1 MTGRASPAV
10 QLDAENPW
18 PGLDSFHEDASAFFH
33 GRDHEVATLLRRV
46 LDAPVTTLYGRSG
59 LGKTSLLRAGLFPA
73 LRAQHMIPAYVRFDV
88 RPGAVPL
95 AEQLRASVCDAI
107 RANAPDTALPRP
119 DESLWAYLHRAELE
133 FWSPRNY
140 LLSLVIVLDQF
151 EEVFTVGA
159 PVPDL
164 VRAFRN
170 DLGDLVENRIPA
182 DLASQIEENADLAA
196 GFDLR
201 ARKSRVLISLREDF
215 LPELDGWSRLIPA
228 LGRSRLRLRRM
239 RADAALEAVRTSAG
253 DRMTEALAV
262 RIVAI
267 VAGQD
272 LDVGSVPLAPEPD
285 PADSGAD
292 PEVEPALLS
301 LFCRELNEERKLR
314 GRDVFDAELVEGGK
328 RDILSNYYESCVHD
342 LPSRVGQ
349 FIETELIT
357 EGGFRNSFA
366 REDAVPQRLT
376 DDELA
381 SLIGARL
388 VRLEERYGAQRIE
401 LTHDVLTGV
410 VRDHRDRR
418 RVEEERAAL
427 AARAE
432 EELRASEQAAARR
445 EAELDGQRRAERERR
460 LEAEAR
466 AGRRFR
472 WVAVLLAVVSVLAV
486 CLAFLATRKSASASA
501 AARTAEAA
509 SEAAAAARETEA
521 QQRELADHRSDV
533 LTDGIRMRTAVLTGD
548 RTLIDEYLQ
557 RGPSQV
563 ALTVRADDLGYR
575 SSSGREVF
583 RFTLSPVP
591 STLPTERGGLASV
604 TYRMDDPSFLN
615 VLYAAGADKQ
625 FTASYDGVSC
635 VRRVMVLIEFFD
647 PDRKPELEELD
658 MCAALGWP

>member
-1 MTGRASPAV
+1 MTGTASPTV
-10 QLDAENPW
+10 QLDADNPW
-18 PGLDSFHEDASAFFH
+18 PGLDSFREDASAFFH
-33 GRDHEVATLLRRV
+33 GRDHEVASLLRRV

-59 LGKTSLLRAGLFPA
+59 LGKTSLLRAGLFPV
-73 LRAQHMIPAYVRFDV
+73 LRTQHMIPAYVRFDV

-95 AEQLRASVCDAI
+95 ARQLRDSVCNAI
-107 RANAPDTALPRP
+107 RSSAPDTALPHP
-119 DESLWAYLHRAELE
+119 PESLWAYLHRADLEL
-133 FWSPRNY
+133 WSPRNY

-151 EEVFTVGA
+151 EEVFTLGA
-159 PVPDL
+159 QVPDL
-164 VRAFRN
+164 IRAFRD

-182 DLASQIEENADLAA
+182 DLAAQIEEDADLAM
-196 GFDLR
+196 GLDLR
-201 ARKSRVLISLREDF
+201 SRTSRVLISLREDF

-239 RADAALEAVRTSAG
+239 GSDAALQAVRGPAG
-253 DRMTEALAV
+253 DRMTESLARRV
-262 RIVAI
+262 VAI

-272 LDVGSVPLAPEPD
+272 LDVGSVPSGPEP
-285 PADSGAD
+285 AVEDSGAG

-301 LFCRELNEERKLR
+301 LFCRELNEERKRR
-314 GRDVFDAELVEGGK
+314 GRGVFDAELVEGAK
-328 RDILSNYYESCVHD
+328 RDILSNYYESCVHG
-342 LPSRVGQ
+342 LPSRVAQ

-357 EGGFRNSFA
+357 EKGFRNSFA

-376 DDELA
+376 DDEIA
-381 SLIGARL
+381 GLIRARL

-418 RVEEERAAL
+418 RAEEERAAL

-432 EELRASEQAAARR
+432 EELRASEQAAALR
-445 EAELDGQRRAERERR
+445 EAELDSQRRAERERR

-472 WVAVLLAVVSVLAV
+472 WAAVLLAVVSVLAV
-486 CLAFLATRKSASASA
+486 CLAVLATRKSMSATTAARSA
-501 AARTAEAA
+501 AAA
-509 SEAAAAARETEA
+509 SREAAAARDLEA
-521 QQRELADHRSDV
+521 QQRTLADHRSEV
-533 LTDGIRMRTAVLTGD
+533 LTDGIRMRAAVLSGD
-548 RTLIDEYLQ
+548 GTLIDEYLHQ
-557 RGPSQV
+557 GRSPV
-563 ALTVRADDLGYR
+563 ALTAKADDLGYA

-591 STLPTERGGLASV
+591 STLPTDRGGLASV
-604 TYRMDDPSFLN
+604 TYRTDDPSFMN

-635 VRRVMVLIEFFD
+635 VRRVIVLIEFFD
-647 PDRKPELEELD
+647 PDRKPELTELD